1 MDRFAA
7 ERLVTERLAL
17 DPLRVDDAAE
27 LAPLLD
33 DPALHAFT
41 GGAPAGA
48 AELRAR
54 FARQVAG
61 RSPDGTARW
70 LNWVVRLRATGE
82 AAGTVQATVAPEGDR
97 LAAQVAWVIATPHQR
112 RGYAREAA
120 VALVDW
126 LGARGAG
133 VVVAH
138 VHPAHAA
145 SNAVARAA
153 GLRPTDRSS
162 TARCAGSGRPPP
174 G

>member
-1 MDRFAA
+1 MDRFAV

-70 LNWVVRLRATGE
+70 LNWVVRLRATGA
-82 AAGTVQATVAPEGDR
+82 AAGTVQATVVPEGDR

-133 VVVAH
+133 VIVAH

-153 GLRPTDRSS
+153 GLRPTDRSVDGEV
-162 TARCAGSGRPPP
+162 RWERPSYPS
-174 G
+174 